1 MILQHMYYVR
11 GLPSDL
17 KFALGYFVTRNI
29 YSFQIMSLFWEATSI
44 SEYTYNL
51 PVITAVP
58 GGASQNRTFNRMH
71 SDLSKNPD
79 AMQMLFAK
87 L

>member
-1 MILQHMYYVR
+1 
-11 GLPSDL
+11 
-17 KFALGYFVTRNI
+17 
-29 YSFQIMSLFWEATSI
+29 MSLFWEATSI

-58 GGASQNRTFNRMH
+58 DGASQKRTFNRMH
-71 SDLSKNPD
+71 SGLSKNPD